1 MRVLILED
9 EPLAAQDLEALLHT
23 LPYDITVE
31 AVLPSVQQAVD
42 WLRQHPA
49 PDLIF
54 SDIHLQ
60 DGKSFAVFRQ
70 VTVQAPVI
78 FCTAY
83 DQYALEAFQ
92 TQGLDYLLKP
102 VAQKDLERCFQ
113 KLAQL
118 QQAALLYEG
127 HRQKTIYKET
137 LLAYL
142 RQEIIPVPVADI
154 KYIEYKRGNTWLM
167 TAKAKYEFR
176 ATLESLQ
183 EELNPIDFFRANR
196 QFLIHRQAVEKA
208 EQANGRKLTVHLRE
222 LPAKISVS
230 KEKAGVFLKWLAAEI
245 S

>member
-9 EPLAAQDLEALLHT
+9 EPLAAQDLVACLLE
-23 LPYDITVE
+23 LPYQIEVI
-31 AVLPSVQQAVD
+31 AVLPSVKETVD
-42 WLRQHPA
+42 WLKNNPA

-60 DGKSFAVFRQ
+60 DGKSFAVFQQ
-70 VTVQAPVI
+70 VSVQAPVI

-92 TQGLDYLLKP
+92 TQGIDYLLKP

-113 KLAQL
+113 KIQDLRQSGFLSGPQL
-118 QQAALLYEG
+118 
-127 HRQKTIYKET
+127 KTAYRKT

-142 RQEIIPVPVADI
+142 RQEIIPLQVASI
-154 KYIEYKRGNTWLM
+154 SYIEYKRGNTRIY
-167 TAKAKYEFR
+167 TDDSKFEFR

-183 EELNPIDFFRANR
+183 EELNPNHFFRANR
-196 QFLIHRQAVEKA
+196 QIIVQRQAIEKA
-208 EQANGRKLTVHLRE
+208 EQSSGRKLTVHLRGM
-222 LPAKISVS
+222 PVKISVS
-230 KEKAGVFLKWLAAEI
+230 KEKATQFLKWLEAET